1 MGVNAQTS
9 VPAFTAGQVLTA
21 AEMTEVNTGIP
32 VFADTTA
39 RDAAFGGAGE
49 KVLAEGQYAY
59 IEATNTTQF
68 YDGSSWLP
76 VGTTPGMVYITGAS
90 FSAQTTVSMAAGVFT
105 STYKTYL
112 VIFQTVASTFININ
126 MRVNASGSP
135 VTTGNYAQAV
145 SLVNTAGSVTG
156 IGTGSGT
163 ALSLVATDSS
173 SPFPGYA
180 AITVYDPAN
189 ASSNTGATFT
199 SYGSIAAGAGT
210 SGLSNG
216 GLRFN
221 SNAAHDGL
229 TFIAASGNMTGF
241 YRVYGISES

>member
-1 MGVNAQTS
+1 MGANAVTT
-9 VPAFTAGQVLTA
+9 VPVYTAGEILTA
-21 AEMTEVNTGIP
+21 ADLNITNSGIP

-39 RDAAFGGAGE
+39 RDAAFGGTGE
-49 KVLAEGQYAY
+49 KTLAEGQYAY
-59 IEATNTTQF
+59 IESTNQTLF

-156 IGTGSGT
+156 IGTGGGT

-189 ASSNTGATFT
+189 ASSNTGATFM

>member
-1 MGVNAQTS
+1 MGANAQTS
-9 VPAFTAGQVLTA
+9 VPSFTAGQTLTA
-21 AEMTEVNTGIP
+21 LQQTQINTGIP

-39 RDAAFGGAGE
+39 RDASFGGSGE

-105 STYKTYL
+105 STYKTY
-112 VIFQTVASTFININ
+112 VVQFQTVASTFINIS

-145 SLVNTAGSVTG
+145 SMVNTAGSL
-156 IGTGSGT
+156 TGSGT
-163 ALSLVATDSS
+163 GGGTSLALLATDSS
-173 SPFPGYA
+173 SPFPGYSS
-180 AITVYDPAN
+180 ITVYDPAN

-199 SYGSIAAGAGT
+199 SYGSIAGGAGT
-210 SGLSNG
+210 SGYSAG